1 MRPAS
6 SVGWT
11 GATRCALP
19 ARPAVAGPPKRG
31 HHPGA
36 GTPAYPEPAGADVVD
51 PNAESDTDE
60 ARGLMNRIV
69 TTGAGGVAAAVVA
82 VLIAFWLLGLLR

>member
-1 MRPAS
+1 M
-6 SVGWT
+6 
-11 GATRCALP
+11 
-19 ARPAVAGPPKRG
+19 
-31 HHPGA
+31 
-36 GTPAYPEPAGADVVD
+36 VD